1 MAAPIM
7 AMVAGSRCSGRA
19 STKAIITSV
28 RITSDCLSSI
38 QSRIESAAF
47 IAITR
52 ASASC
57 DALRSLPQRKSI
69 ITACTAMTMTI
80 TGVR

>member
-1 MAAPIM
+1 MAAPNM

-19 STKAIITSV
+19 STNATITIV
-28 RITSDCLSSI
+28 RTTSDCLSSS
-38 QSRIESAAF
+38 QSSIESAGF

-57 DALRSLPQRKSI
+57 DALRSLPQRKWM
-69 ITACTAMTMTI
+69 ITACTTMTMMI